1 MPEPEPLPEP
11 EPIPDPEPLP
21 SVSRFAVLESTDV
34 SPQATP
40 TTSASAQV
48 DRIAKTRCMI
58 KISLVC
64 DLPNVTGAG
73 KKRRYTELKALF
85 KKKRRLNT
93 EFSILILTR
102 NLSRKLCALPHRT

>member
-1 MPEPEPLPEP
+1 MPDPEPEPMPDPEPLPEP
-11 EPIPDPEPLP
+11 
-21 SVSRFAVLESTDV
+21 SRFAVLESTDV

-40 TTSASAQV
+40 TTNASAQIEKIA
-48 DRIAKTRCMI
+48 RIRCMI

-85 KKKRRLNT
+85 KKKRRLNA
-93 EFSILILTR
+93 EFSILILTW
-102 NLSRKLCALPHRT
+102 NLSRKLCTLPHRT